1 MSPSQKVQVIE
12 MAKRFL
18 NYKVLG
24 IGDGYNDT
32 LMLQAA
38 DVGFRIRTDPG
49 SPKGSE
55 DRPEDSEIPGAEME
69 VIRQPV
75 QADADII
82 ITNFFQV

>member
-32 LMLQAA
+32 LML
-38 DVGFRIRTDPG
+38 
-49 SPKGSE
+49 
-55 DRPEDSEIPGAEME
+55 
-69 VIRQPV
+69 
-75 QADADII
+75 
-82 ITNFFQV
+82 

>member
-38 DVGFRIRTDPG
+38 DVGFRIRTDP
-49 SPKGSE
+49 STPKHSE
-55 DRPEDSEIPGAEME
+55 D
-69 VIRQPV
+69 QP
-75 QADADII
+75 
-82 ITNFFQV
+82 